1 MARDTLRDQTLSAW
15 RVNNEVNLKLVR
27 AIPRK
32 GFVVVPLASPGRD
45 VARQLLHLHKV
56 RVGWIKYSGFTS
68 QRWTSLTA
76 ITSYEKRI
84 DSGVSYLHLLGSFTR
99 TAARVKEPRHGN

>member
-1 MARDTLRDQTLSAW
+1 MARDTLRDQILSAW

-27 AIPRK
+27 AIPTK
-32 GFVVVPLASPGRD
+32 GFGVVPLPPRGRD

-68 QRWTSLTA
+68 TGKAVQRYVEDRIESG
-76 ITSYEKRI
+76 EKI
-84 DSGVSYLHLLGSFTR
+84 
-99 TAARVKEPRHGN
+99 K